1 MSVSGT
7 GFTAATEPASAST
20 ETAGPSTAAPA
31 SFATTPAAKPNAE
44 IPKKFRR
51 EVRVKPSFPMA
62 LSIPGVISSSF
73 IQRASYEQCAL
84 RASRFPAR
92 QCLATR
98 PMPRIDSPH
107 FPT

>member
-20 ETAGPSTAAPA
+20 AAAGPSTAAPA

-51 EVRVKPSFPMA
+51 EVPVKPSFPMA
-62 LSIPGVISSSF
+62 LSIPGVSSSSVYTAR
-73 IQRASYEQCAL
+73 IL
-84 RASRFPAR
+84 RAMRAAR
-92 QCLATR
+92 KPVPGLPVFRNAA
-98 PMPRIDSPH
+98 H
-107 FPT
+107 AAH